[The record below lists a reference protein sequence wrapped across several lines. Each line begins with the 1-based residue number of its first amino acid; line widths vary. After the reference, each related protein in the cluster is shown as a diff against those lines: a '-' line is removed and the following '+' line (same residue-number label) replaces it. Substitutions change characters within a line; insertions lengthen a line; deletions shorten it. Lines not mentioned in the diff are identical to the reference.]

1 MPDVIV
7 TFDHFSAWYNRNQA
21 AVLRDLSFEVS
32 RGEFVLV
39 LGASGAG
46 KSTLGLC
53 LNGIVPHVQGA
64 TEGELIVANH
74 RVSEWPV
81 STMGSKVGI
90 IFQDVESQLCMLY
103 VRDEVAFGPE
113 NLRVPSAEVEQ
124 RVKDSLKFVG
134 LQGYENKFVFELSGG
149 QKQKV
154 AIASVLAMRPEIL
167 FLDEPTAN
175 LDPRSTNELVELIG
189 ELRRDHTIL
198 IFENKVDQLA
208 SIADRL
214 LVLDNGSLAFDGP
227 VRQVLEEHGDTLVN
241 DLGVWIPQVSEVE
254 LGLRRRKHIRSAVF
268 PLSLQE
274 AVTQYASL
282 SFRPESTG
290 PLASNAV
297 VAHEPAIKVEHV
309 HFHYDD
315 GTVAL
320 RDVSFEIRQGEKVA
334 IVGPNGSGKTTIS
347 KHFMGL
353 LKPTSGRVLV
363 DGVDTRKTSTR
374 ELSRRIGFVF
384 QNPEHQF
391 VRDSVR
397 EEVAFSLRTGGM
409 DEAEIARRVDH
420 EMELFNLTG
429 LDDRHPF
436 SLSGGERRRL
446 SVATMIIAHPDVLI
460 LDEPTYGQD
469 KLNTVRMMDSLATA
483 LAEEESAQE
492 ITLVL
497 VTHDMKL
504 VAGYADRA
512 IVMRQGAVAFDG
524 STSSLF
530 MDPTLLREAN
540 LEYPPLFELSREL
553 RQRGATLAASL
564 LRPEDFVA
572 AVRELQAIEP

>member
-1 MPDVIV
+1 ML
-7 TFDHFSAWYNRNQA
+7 Q
-21 AVLRDLSFEVS
+21 DLSFEVS

-64 TEGELIVANH
+64 TEGELIVAAH
-74 RVSEWPV
+74 RVREWPV
-81 STMGSKVGI
+81 STLGSKVGI

-113 NLRVPSAEVEQ
+113 NLRIPSAEVEQ
-124 RVKDSLKFVG
+124 RVSDALQFVG

-175 LDPRSTNELVELIG
+175 LDPRSTNELVDLIG
-189 ELRRDHTIL
+189 RLRRDHTIL

-208 SIADRL
+208 GIADRL
-214 LVLDNGSLAFDGP
+214 LVLDGGRLAFDGP
-227 VRQVLEEHGDTLVN
+227 VREVLEEHGDTLV
-241 DLGVWIPQVSEVE
+241 DELGVWIPQVSEVE
-254 LGLRRRKHIRSAVF
+254 LGLRRRKHVRSAVF
-268 PLSLQE
+268 PLSLNE
-274 AVTQYASL
+274 AVEQYAPL
-282 SFRPESTG
+282 NFRG
-290 PLASNAV
+290 
-297 VAHEPAIKVEHV
+297 EPARTSAPRPVIALKPTIEVDRV
-309 HFHYDD
+309 GFRYDD

-320 RDVSFEIRQGEKVA
+320 RDVSFNIRQGEKVA

-347 KHFMGL
+347 KHFTGL
-353 LKPTSGRVLV
+353 LKPTSGRVLI
-363 DGVDTRKTSTR
+363 DGADTHKLSTR
-374 ELSRRIGFVF
+374 DLARRIGFVF

-397 EEVAFSLRTGGM
+397 DEVAFSLRIGGM

-420 EMELFNLTG
+420 EIEIFNLKG
-429 LDDRHPF
+429 LEDRHPF

-446 SVATMIIAHPDVLI
+446 SVATMIIAHPEVLV

-469 KLNTVRMMDSLATA
+469 KSNTVRMMDSLFKA
-483 LAEEESAQE
+483 LAEDEAVQE
-492 ITLVL
+492 ITLIL

-504 VAGYADRA
+504 VAGYAERA
-512 IVMRQGAVAFDG
+512 IVMRQGRVAFDG
-524 STSSLF
+524 PTSQLF
-530 MDPTLLREAN
+530 LDPDLLRDTN
-540 LEYPPLFELSREL
+540 LEYPPLFELSRAL
-553 RQRGATLAASL
+553 RDRGAMVPASL

-572 AVRELQAIEP
+572 SVRALQAIEP

>member
-1 MPDVIV
+1 MI
-7 TFDHFSAWYNRNQA
+7 TFDHFSAWYDRARAPILQ
-21 AVLRDLSFEVS
+21 DLSFQVS
-32 RGEFVLV
+32 PGEFVLL

-64 TEGELIVANH
+64 TEGELVVAGH
-74 RVSEWPV
+74 RVREWPV
-81 STMGSKVGI
+81 STLGSKVGI

-124 RVKDSLKFVG
+124 RVREALQFVG
-134 LQGYENKFVFELSGG
+134 LLGSESKFVFELSGG

-154 AIASVLAMRPEIL
+154 AVASILAMRPEIL

-189 ELRRDHTIL
+189 RLRRDHTIL

-208 SIADRL
+208 AIADRL
-214 LVLDNGSLAFDGP
+214 LVLDQGRVAFDGP

-254 LGLRRRKHIRSAVF
+254 LGLRRRRQIRSSLF
-268 PLSLQE
+268 PLALSE
-274 AVTQYASL
+274 AVEQYAPL
-282 SFRPESTG
+282 SFRTAE
-290 PLASNAV
+290 ADA
-297 VAHEPAIKVEHV
+297 PAPRAAIATKPTIEVDQV
-309 HFHYDD
+309 GFRYDD

-320 RDVSFEIRQGEKVA
+320 REVSFAIHQGEKVA
-334 IVGPNGSGKTTIS
+334 IVGPNGSGKTTLS
-347 KHFMGL
+347 KHFVGL

-363 DGVDTRKTSTR
+363 NGVDTRRSSTR
-374 ELSRRIGFVF
+374 DLSRRIGFVF

-397 EEVAFSLRTGGM
+397 DEVAFSLRIGGM
-409 DEAEIARRVDH
+409 DEAEIARRVER
-420 EMELFNLTG
+420 EMEIFNLKG
-429 LDDRHPF
+429 LEDRHPF

-446 SVATMIIAHPDVLI
+446 SVATMIIAHPEVLI

-469 KLNTVRMMDSLATA
+469 KSNTVRMMSSLFQA
-483 LAEEESAQE
+483 LAEDESVRE

-512 IVMRQGAVAFDG
+512 IVMREGSLAFDG
-524 STSSLF
+524 PTRRLF
-530 MDPTLLREAN
+530 LDPDLLRDTN
-540 LEYPPLFELSREL
+540 LEYPPLFELSRAL
-553 RQRGATLAASL
+553 RERGARVPASL
-564 LRPEDFVA
+564 LGPEDFVS
-572 AVRELQAIEP
+572 AVSERQAIKP